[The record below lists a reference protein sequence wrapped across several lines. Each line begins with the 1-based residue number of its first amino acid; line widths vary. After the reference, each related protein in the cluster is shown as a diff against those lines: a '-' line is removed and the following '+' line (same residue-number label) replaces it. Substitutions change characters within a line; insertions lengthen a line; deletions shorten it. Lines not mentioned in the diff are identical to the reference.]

1 MRAESSQKINNSR
14 DRITRYLVRA
24 DKGRG
29 NKRQRSGEDL
39 HVSDCVKLLLS
50 EVECRDSELGS
61 LNVVCVCIMREVMAC
76 WLFERPC
83 QSQRCERA
91 REFLDWRQNR

>member
-1 MRAESSQKINNSR
+1 MRAESLQKIINSR
-14 DRITRYLVRA
+14 DRITHYLVRA

-39 HVSDCVKLLLS
+39 HVLDCVKLLLS
-50 EVECRDSELGS
+50 EVECRDSELES
-61 LNVVCVCIMREVMAC
+61 LNVVCVCIMREVAC

-83 QSQRCERA
+83 QMG
-91 REFLDWRQNR
+91 